1 LIPKDFPQK
10 YFLKRSTEGIFDSE
24 GFSAR
29 KYFLARFFSKS
40 KKIECKIPL
49 HIIMGC
55 PTLPPTELVGLE
67 ARVLEGRI
75 NKIADWEVV

>member
-1 LIPKDFPQK
+1 KEVPKESLIPKDFPQ
-10 YFLKRSTEGIFDSE
+10 ENIFWHI
-24 GFSAR
+24 
-29 KYFLARFFSKS
+29 FFQNQ

-67 ARVLEGRI
+67 ARVHRG
-75 NKIADWEVV
+75 

>member
-1 LIPKDFPQK
+1 
-10 YFLKRSTEGIFDSE
+10 
-24 GFSAR
+24 
-29 KYFLARFFSKS
+29 
-40 KKIECKIPL
+40 
-49 HIIMGC
+49 MGC